1 MGFVEEVFANAS
13 WKSILLIAFAYLII
27 DTIRKRVNEE
37 RRLRNTGGVRAPQY
51 SGKLPL
57 NIDLIIDKIKASANH
72 TNHLLWENMFAS
84 LNSHTV
90 EVNIIGK
97 RIIFTDDPDNIK
109 AILAKQFTD
118 YGKGEPFRREF
129 EPFLGDSIF
138 TTDGAEW
145 HASRQLLRPQFIKDR
160 VSDLH
165 TFEGHLQTLFTVMS
179 VGGDAAAAGAA
190 IATREQGNIVNYSAS
205 GRVIDMSDLFFRYTL
220 DVATD
225 FLLGQDTKSLTW
237 CDLIAENNSIPQQEF
252 AEAFAEVQRVQSQIN
267 RAGPAKRFVPRD
279 SYNNALRLINDFIS
293 PFIEHAL
300 EIPPEELEKRTS
312 DKDEGGAGRYTF
324 LHALA
329 QFTRDRKVLR
339 DQLVAVLL
347 AGRDTTASTLSF
359 AIYELSKKP
368 ECVQRLRAEIAQQV
382 GLEGDVACRNPSYA
396 DLKDMKYLKHV
407 LDETLRMYPAIPYNV
422 RMAFHDTTLPRGGGP
437 DGNQPVAIA
446 KNTPIAYSTLIMQR
460 RADLYPADQP
470 HPSVFAP
477 ERWEGWQP
485 KTWQFVP
492 FNGGPRICIGQQFAI
507 TEMSYVLVRL
517 FQKFERVVSHM
528 DAIDHGTPT
537 LKDSIVLIPGDGVK
551 VSFYE
556 PDNVSLA

>member
-1 MGFVEEVFANAS
+1 MGVVEEVFARIS
-13 WKSILLIAFAYLII
+13 WKSLLLVAFAYLII
-27 DTIRKRVNEE
+27 NILRKRFNEE
-37 RRLRNTGGVRAPQY
+37 RRLRNTGGVRAPEY

-72 TNHLLWENMFAS
+72 TNHLLWENMFAR
-84 LNSHTV
+84 LNNHTV

-97 RIIFTDDPDNIK
+97 RIIFTDDPENIQ
-109 AILAKQFTD
+109 AILAKQFRD

-145 HASRQLLRPQFIKDR
+145 HASRQLIRPQFIKDR

-179 VGGDAAAAGAA
+179 VGGDAAAAGAV
-190 IATREQGNIVNYSAS
+190 IAAREQGSTAKYSAS
-205 GRVIDMSDLFFRYTL
+205 GLVIDMNDLLFRYTL

-225 FLLGQDTKSLTW
+225 FLLGQDTKSLT
-237 CDLIAENNSIPQQEF
+237 IPQQGF

-279 SYNNALRLINDFIS
+279 SYNNGLRVINEFIN

-300 EIPPEELEKRTS
+300 EISPEELEQTIS
-312 DKDEGGAGRYTF
+312 DNNEGGTGRYTF

-368 ECVQRLRAEIAQQV
+368 KCVQRLRDEIAQHV
-382 GLEGDVACRNPSYA
+382 GLESDATCRNPSYA
-396 DLKDMKYLKHV
+396 DLKDMKYLKYV
-407 LDETLRMYPAIPYNV
+407 LNETLRMYPAIPYNV

-446 KNTPIAYSTLIMQR
+446 KNTPIAYSTLTMQR
-460 RADLYPADQP
+460 RADLYPPDHP
-470 HPSVFAP
+470 HPNIFSP

-485 KTWQFVP
+485 KSWQFVP
-492 FNGGPRICIGQQFAI
+492 FNGGPRICIGQQFAL
-507 TEMSYVLVRL
+507 TEMGYVLVRL

-528 DAIDHGTPT
+528 DPIDHGIPT
-537 LKDSIVLIPGDGVK
+537 LKDSIVLMPGDGVK

-556 PDNVSLA
+556 PGNVSLS